1 MIGKVIKLSAQWCA
15 PCRVYANT
23 FKNVSNK
30 EEFKGIEFNAMDIEE
45 DKEAEPLVIKFGV
58 RGVPT
63 TLILDENGELISKL
77 TGNVKESDLIDAIND
92 AMKS

>member
-1 MIGKVIKLSAQWCA
+1 MVGKVIKLSTTWCV

-45 DKEAEPLVIKFGV
+45 DKEAEPLVIKFGI